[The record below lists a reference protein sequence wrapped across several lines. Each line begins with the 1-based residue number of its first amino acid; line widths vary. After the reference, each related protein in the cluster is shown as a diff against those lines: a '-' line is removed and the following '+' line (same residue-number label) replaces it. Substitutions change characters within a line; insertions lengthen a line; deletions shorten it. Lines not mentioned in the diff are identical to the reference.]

1 MTTPRE
7 TTTGTASPSRL
18 FSIGLIAPVTASF
31 SFGVGLSIGL
41 PLLAIVLDQRGV
53 SASLIGLNSA
63 VAGVAAIVA
72 TPFAVPLARRLGTVG
87 ALVAA
92 ILAMTVSFV
101 GFYVLHPLWTWFL
114 LRLVFH
120 GALTILFCLSEFWIN
135 AAAPS
140 DRRGVALGIYGTM
153 LSLGFTLGPV
163 ILSVVGTQGFTPFAL
178 TTLIMLL
185 TMLPIIAGRSHQPVV
200 EGKSGGSI
208 LMYLWVAPAATFAA
222 LVFGAVDSGILSLL
236 PVYGIGVGLSVST
249 STFLISALGLGL
261 CVAQIPIGLLADRMD
276 KRLLLFLITLGSLAV
291 ALAIPFANGNPTAL
305 WIGLFAWGA
314 LITGLY
320 TVGLALLGAR
330 FSGASLASANAAFIL
345 LYAVG
350 MLIGPS
356 TMGFGLDIFGPNGIF
371 HVAAGFLTIYA
382 IITVLRLR
390 RDG

>member
-1 MTTPRE
+1 MVRPAPR
-7 TTTGTASPSRL
+7 
-18 FSIGLIAPVTASF
+18 
-31 SFGVGLSIGL
+31 L
-41 PLLAIVLDQRGV
+41 PRG
-53 SASLIGLNSA
+53 
-63 VAGVAAIVA
+63 
-72 TPFAVPLARRLGTVG
+72 
-87 ALVAA
+87 
-92 ILAMTVSFV
+92 
-101 GFYVLHPLWTWFL
+101 
-114 LRLVFH
+114 
-120 GALTILFCLSEFWIN
+120 LTILFCLSEFWIN
-135 AAAPS
+135 AAAPA

-178 TTLIMLL
+178 STAIMLL
-185 TMLPIIAGRSHQPVV
+185 TLLPILAGRDHQPLV
-200 EGKSGGSI
+200 EGKSAGSI
-208 LMYLWVAPAATFAA
+208 LHYLWVAPAATFAA

-261 CVAQIPIGLLADRMD
+261 CVAQIPIGFLADRMD
-276 KRLLLFLITLGSLAV
+276 KRLLLFLLTLGSLAV
-291 ALAIPFANGNPTAL
+291 AVAIPFANGDPTAL
-305 WIGLFAWGA
+305 WIGLFCWGA

-356 TMGFGLDIFGPNGIF
+356 TMGFGLDTFGPNGIF
-371 HVAAGFLTIYA
+371 HVAAGFLTLYA

>member
-1 MTTPRE
+1 MATPQGIKAG
-7 TTTGTASPSRL
+7 TGASNRL
-18 FSIGLIAPVTASF
+18 LSMALIAPVTASF

-53 SASLIGLNSA
+53 SASMIGLNSA
-63 VAGVAAIVA
+63 VAGVAAIIA

-87 ALVAA
+87 ALVVS
-92 ILAMTVSFV
+92 ILAMTAAFV
-101 GFYVLHPLWTWFL
+101 GFYVLHPLWTWFV

-120 GALTILFCLSEFWIN
+120 GGLTILFCLSEFWIN
-135 AAAPS
+135 AAAPA

-178 TTLIMLL
+178 SSAIMLL
-185 TMLPIIAGRSHQPVV
+185 TLLPILAGREHQPLV

-208 LMYLWVAPAATFAA
+208 LHYLWVAPAATFAA

-276 KRLLLFLITLGSLAV
+276 KRLLLFLLTLGSLAV
-291 ALAIPFANGNPTAL
+291 AVAIPFANGNPTAL
-305 WIGLFAWGA
+305 WIGLFCWGA

-330 FSGASLASANAAFIL
+330 FSGAALASANAAFIL

-356 TMGFGLDIFGPNGIF
+356 TMGFGLDTFGPNGIF